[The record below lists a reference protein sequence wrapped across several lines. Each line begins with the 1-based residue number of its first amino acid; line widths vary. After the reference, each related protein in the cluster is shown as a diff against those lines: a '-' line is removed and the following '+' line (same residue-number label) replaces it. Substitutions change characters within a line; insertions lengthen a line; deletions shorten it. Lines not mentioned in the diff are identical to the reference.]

1 LQQVLDSLI
10 ELQSLDASLQKLES
24 IKGDLPVQVGRLKQE
39 LEAAERRVSE
49 KDDKLTTLRKE
60 RATNAIDLKQSKEN
74 QKRYQDQLY
83 QVKTNREYDAV
94 TKEIET
100 VETLIKDTEYHGL
113 ELDEAIENT
122 EKSLAELKTNL
133 EQVKTQYVE
142 RSAELEAKRAET
154 EADETR
160 LLKERE
166 VISGRFKPPVIA
178 AYNRIRKAKNGLA
191 VVQVLRGACGGCYKA
206 LPPQRVLEVRQM
218 NKLILCDVCGRI
230 LIWKESAQPAP

>member
-1 LQQVLDSLI
+1 MQQILENLI
-10 ELQSLDASLQKLES
+10 ELQRLDKSLQDIES
-24 IKGDLPVQVGRLKQE
+24 IKGDLPVQVNHLKQE
-39 LEAAERRVSE
+39 LEAAEKRVTE
-49 KDDKLTTLRKE
+49 TEDKLVSLRKE
-60 RATNAIDLKQSKEN
+60 RGMNEIELKQSKEN

-94 TKEIET
+94 TKEIEN
-100 VETLIKDTEYHGL
+100 VETLIRDTEYHGL

-122 EKSLAELKTNL
+122 DKSLAELKTVL
-133 EQVKTQYVE
+133 EQVKTQYAE

-166 VISGRFKPPVIA
+166 TLASGFKPPVIA
-178 AYNRIRKAKNGLA
+178 AYNRIRRAKNGLA
-191 VVQVLRGACGGCYKA
+191 VVEVLRGACGGCYKA

-218 NKLILCDVCGRI
+218 NRLILCDVCGRI
-230 LIWKESAQPAP
+230 LIWKESAEPAP